1 MGKKEIDLLIKTLET
16 EMETY
21 VRLSTPAV
29 RNDKRYKE
37 KLERM
42 RLKLAI
48 LYTERENLKH

>member
-1 MGKKEIDLLIKTLET
+1 MGKAEIDLLIKTLET
-16 EMETY
+16 EIELY

-29 RNDKRYKE
+29 RNEKQYKE